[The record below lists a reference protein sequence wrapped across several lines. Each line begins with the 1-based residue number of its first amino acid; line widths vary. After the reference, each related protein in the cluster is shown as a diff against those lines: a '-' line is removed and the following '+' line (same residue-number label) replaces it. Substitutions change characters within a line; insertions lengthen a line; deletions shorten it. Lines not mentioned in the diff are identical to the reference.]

1 MATLDERFDTA
12 IETAKVI
19 SDLSRTMSDLGA
31 YDELEYRAISVLLLS
46 ITRVIK
52 ILDPDRAREYI
63 ESVATDGSAP
73 REIAT
78 QNGMYL

>member
-12 IETAKVI
+12 IQTAK
-19 SDLSRTMSDLGA
+19 DLSSISRTMSDLGA

-52 ILDPDRAREYI
+52 ILDPERAREYI
-63 ESVATDGSAP
+63 EGVTDGEQQQEMP
-73 REIAT
+73 T